1 MSLLRPGAQRA
12 DGVLDDPSLLRAMVA
27 VEQGWLQVRGVD
39 ADLSDLVSAS
49 DAARIVAGSEQ
60 AGNPVVPLLEILRER
75 LRERGRDDIAD
86 SLHRGLTSQDVLD
99 TAVALGLQDTA
110 RRVEQALHRQV
121 TALRDLAAAHSGTI
135 RVART
140 LTQPAVPTTFGC
152 VVAGWLNGVLDAA
165 QDLRRAADF
174 RVQVGGAAGT
184 LAGPATQGDPVSLVG
199 ELADVLGLQPALPWH
214 TNRAPITRFGDALVS
229 LHDAWGLIADDVLLA
244 SRPEI
249 GELAEGVGGGS
260 STMPHKHN
268 PVLSVLIRAGALQ
281 APQLGATL
289 HAAAANWIDQRP
301 DGAWHAEWPAVQA
314 LGRSTVI
321 VAEQTADLLSGL
333 RVHSSRMTE
342 RVEQYA
348 DELLA
353 EATKL
358 GAAAQTPAD
367 YLGAAPWIVE
377 QSLDRADRYLKDDR

>member
-1 MSLLRPGAQRA
+1 M
-12 DGVLDDPSLLRAMVA
+12 
-27 VEQGWLQVRGVD
+27 
-39 ADLSDLVSAS
+39 
-49 DAARIVAGSEQ
+49 
-60 AGNPVVPLLEILRER
+60 
-75 LRERGRDDIAD
+75 
-86 SLHRGLTSQDVLD
+86 
-99 TAVALGLQDTA
+99 
-110 RRVEQALHRQV
+110 
-121 TALRDLAAAHSGTI
+121 
-135 RVART
+135 
-140 LTQPAVPTTFGC
+140 
-152 VVAGWLNGVLDAA
+152 
-165 QDLRRAADF
+165 
-174 RVQVGGAAGT
+174 
-184 LAGPATQGDPVSLVG
+184 
-199 ELADVLGLQPALPWH
+199 
-214 TNRAPITRFGDALVS
+214 
-229 LHDAWGLIADDVLLA
+229 LLA

-289 HAAAANWIDQRP
+289 HTAAANWIDQRP

>member
-12 DGVLDDPSLLRAMVA
+12 DGVLDDPSLLQAMVA

-49 DAARIVAGSEQ
+49 DVARIVAGSEQ

-99 TAVALGLQDTA
+99 TAVTLGLQDTA

-121 TALRDLAAAHSGTI
+121 TTLRDLAAAHSGTI

-214 TNRAPITRFGDALVS
+214 TNRAPITRFGDALVT

-289 HAAAANWIDQRP
+289 HTAAANWIDQRP

-333 RVHSSRMTE
+333 RVHSSRMAE

-367 YLGAAPWIVE
+367 YLGAAPSIVE